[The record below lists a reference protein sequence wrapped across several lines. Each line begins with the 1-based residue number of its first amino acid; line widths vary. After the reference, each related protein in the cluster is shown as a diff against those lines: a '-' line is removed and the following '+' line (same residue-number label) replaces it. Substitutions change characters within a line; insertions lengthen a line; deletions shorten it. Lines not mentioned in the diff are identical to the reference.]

1 MANGIEFNQNPASV
15 FNSNSLDFELE
26 SQQLT
31 QKSSSNTSS
40 PLINLQ
46 NELAMI
52 TSSSLSETIEGLSLG
67 YRKGSARKEEEGEG
81 TTTEK
86 LLNDMQELLALTD
99 SDKLKELSLK
109 NSGLLEQH
117 DPTLAMFGSMPKG
130 EIVALISSLL
140 QSKFVKI
147 ELKKKYAKLL
157 LDLLGEDDWELA
169 LLSWLGVGELNQEG
183 IQKIKKLYEK
193 AKDED
198 SENGASLLDWFME
211 IKDLPEREKHL
222 KVIIRALS
230 FDLSYM
236 SSFEDKVK
244 TSSIISDLCR
254 VIIFLSL
261 DNYADIIAISIKN
274 DKDVILNE
282 VLSIIEHV
290 WLTEDW
296 LLESPS
302 RVSIVEDKHV
312 YYFHLLKDFFA
323 SLPDAC
329 FIDSEQRDNTLLIIG
344 KVIDYKEE
352 II

>member
-1 MANGIEFNQNPASV
+1 MANGIEFNQNTASV

-31 QKSSSNTSS
+31 QKNSSNSYS
-40 PLINLQ
+40 PLLNLQ

-67 YRKGSARKEEEGEG
+67 YRKGSARKEEEG

-86 LLNDMQELLALTD
+86 LLNDMQELLTLTD

-117 DPTLAMFGSMPKG
+117 DPNLAMFGNMPKG

-169 LLSWLGVGELNQEG
+169 LLSWLGVGELNQES

-198 SENGASLLDWFME
+198 SEKGASLLDWFME

-261 DNYADIIAISIKN
+261 DNYTDIIAISINK

-329 FIDSEQRDNTLLIIG
+329 FIDREQRDNTLLMIG
-344 KVIDYKEE
+344 KVIDYKEDV
-352 II
+352 I

>member
-1 MANGIEFNQNPASV
+1 
-15 FNSNSLDFELE
+15 
-26 SQQLT
+26 
-31 QKSSSNTSS
+31 
-40 PLINLQ
+40 
-46 NELAMI
+46 
-52 TSSSLSETIEGLSLG
+52 LSLG
-67 YRKGSARKEEEGEG
+67 YRKGSARKEEEGS
-81 TTTEK
+81 TIEK
-86 LLNDMQELLALTD
+86 LLNDMQELLTLTD
-99 SDKLKELSLK
+99 SDKIKELSLK

-117 DPTLAMFGSMPKG
+117 DPTLAMFGNMPKG

-147 ELKKKYAKLL
+147 ELKKKYARLL

-244 TSSIISDLCR
+244 TSS
-254 VIIFLSL
+254 
-261 DNYADIIAISIKN
+261 
-274 DKDVILNE
+274 
-282 VLSIIEHV
+282 
-290 WLTEDW
+290 
-296 LLESPS
+296 
-302 RVSIVEDKHV
+302 
-312 YYFHLLKDFFA
+312 
-323 SLPDAC
+323 
-329 FIDSEQRDNTLLIIG
+329 
-344 KVIDYKEE
+344 
-352 II
+352 

>member
-31 QKSSSNTSS
+31 QKNSSNISS

-67 YRKGSARKEEEGEG
+67 YRKGSARKEEEGS
-81 TTTEK
+81 TIEK
-86 LLNDMQELLALTD
+86 LLNDMQELLTLTN
-99 SDKLKELSLK
+99 SDKIKELSLK

-117 DPTLAMFGSMPKG
+117 DPTLAMFGNMPKG

-147 ELKKKYAKLL
+147 ELKKKYARLL

-254 VIIFLSL
+254 
-261 DNYADIIAISIKN
+261 
-274 DKDVILNE
+274 
-282 VLSIIEHV
+282 
-290 WLTEDW
+290 
-296 LLESPS
+296 
-302 RVSIVEDKHV
+302 
-312 YYFHLLKDFFA
+312 
-323 SLPDAC
+323 
-329 FIDSEQRDNTLLIIG
+329 
-344 KVIDYKEE
+344 
-352 II
+352 